1 MAEPKYVLILAV
13 KTAAFV
19 LYLVLALVILIK
31 VQFKLDKVSILTI
44 TAVLFAFFC
53 RFMSWLVF
61 ISLGYGEPNAE

>member
-1 MAEPKYVLILAV
+1 MILAV

>member
-1 MAEPKYVLILAV
+1 MILAV

-44 TAVLFAFFC
+44 TVVLFAFFC